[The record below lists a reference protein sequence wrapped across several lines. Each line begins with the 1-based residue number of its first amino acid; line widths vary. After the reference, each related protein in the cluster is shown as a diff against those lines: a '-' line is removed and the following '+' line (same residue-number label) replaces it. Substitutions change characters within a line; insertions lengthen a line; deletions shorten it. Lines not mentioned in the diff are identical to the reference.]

1 MNNPQA
7 FLIDIDVYTSHI
19 HILHN
24 HSTEQF
30 NDYLQQNFKGIEFLR
45 KECNAAT
52 TMIFTYDDGPQEY
65 VIDFNSKMKKGNPF
79 DTGTI
84 AHEALHVT
92 FEICERLGIRYD
104 IENQEA
110 FAYLHGYI
118 VQKIYEGLWGKK

>member
-1 MNNPQA
+1 MSNPQA
-7 FLIDIDVYTSHI
+7 FIIDIDIYASRI

-30 NDYLQQNFKGIEFLR
+30 NEYLQQNFNGIEYTR
-45 KECNAAT
+45 KENNAAT

-65 VIDFNSKMKKGNPF
+65 IIDFNSRMKRSNPF
-79 DTGTI
+79 DAGI
-84 AHEALHVT
+84 ISHEASHVV
-92 FEICERLGIRYD
+92 FEICERLGIRYG